1 MRKYFGTDGVR
12 GAFGQAPITVDFAV
26 KMGNALAQVL
36 NARQDTRPVIIG
48 QDTRGSSD
56 SLKYAL
62 VSGLAAGGVHAIN
75 LGVVPTPVL
84 AYMTKQHNGAAG
96 VMISASHNKHS
107 DNGIKVFSAE
117 GMKLSDAM
125 ERALEEAIDADFY
138 YAQNGDFGQLSN
150 QINQVDDY
158 IEYCLKQFYSK
169 VNYGGKV
176 LVDCAHGASYRVAD
190 RVLSELGVN
199 YEMIASQPNGKNIN
213 ADCGAVALKMLAQKV
228 VESGAALGIAFDGD
242 GDRIMLVDEKGATID
257 GDQIIYLMAK
267 HPNIVGASK
276 GYVGTVMT
284 NLVFEKSF
292 KNLGTE
298 FARAKVGDRYVMEQL
313 TTKGWSIGGEAS
325 GHIINLHY
333 NTTGD
338 GLMAAL
344 QMLAIFS
351 QDNRKVSEITSMTK
365 MPQIMINVPLKSK
378 LDGDDMSLLFDDVV
392 YAEKSLGDRGRVVLR
407 PSGTEPV
414 LRVMVEADEHTLAE
428 QYVDYLVGKVKEKLG
443 C

>member
-12 GAFGQAPITVDFAV
+12 GAFGQAPITVDFAI

-36 NARQDTRPVIIG
+36 NARQDVRPVIIG

-62 VSGLAAGGVHAIN
+62 VSGLAAAGVHAIN

-84 AYMTKQHNGAAG
+84 AYMTKHHNGAAG

-125 ERALEEAIDADFY
+125 EKALEEAIDAEFY

-190 RVLSELGVN
+190 RVFSELGIN

-228 VESGAALGIAFDGD
+228 VECGADLGIAFDGD

-292 KNLGTE
+292 KNLEAE
-298 FARAKVGDRYVMEQL
+298 FVRAKVGDRYVMEQL
-313 TTKGWSIGGEAS
+313 TTRGWHIGGEAS

-351 QDNRKVSEITSMTK
+351 QDTRKVSEITSITK

-392 YAEKSLGDRGRVVLR
+392 HAEKSLGDRGRVVLR

-414 LRVMVEADEHTLAE
+414 LRVMVEADEYALAE
-428 QYVDYLVGKVKEKLG
+428 QYVNYLVEKVKEKLG

>member
-12 GAFGQAPITVDFAV
+12 GAFGKAPITVDFAL
-26 KMGNALAQVL
+26 KMGNALAQVIL
-36 NARQDTRPVIIG
+36 MAQDKRPVVIA

-56 SLKYAL
+56 ALKYAF
-62 VSGLAAGGVHAIN
+62 VAGLTAAGTHVIN

-84 AYMTKQHNGAAG
+84 AYMTKYHNAAAG
-96 VMISASHNKHS
+96 VMISASHNKYT

-117 GMKLSDAM
+117 GKKLLDATEM
-125 ERALEEAIDADFY
+125 ALEDVIDADFY
-138 YAQNGDFGQLSN
+138 YAQDGEYGQLST
-150 QINQVDDY
+150 QINQIDAY

-169 VNYGGKV
+169 VNYSGKV

-190 RVLSELGVN
+190 RVLSELGIN
-199 YEMIASQPNGKNIN
+199 YEMIASAPNGKNIN
-213 ADCGAVALKMLAQKV
+213 AECGAVSLGVLAKRV
-228 VESGAALGIAFDGD
+228 VESGADLGIAFDGD
-242 GDRIMLVDEKGATID
+242 GDRVMLVDEKGQTID
-257 GDQIIYLMAK
+257 GDQIIYLMAQ
-267 HPNIVGASK
+267 HPNIVGASE

-292 KNLGTE
+292 KALDVA

-313 TTKGWSIGGEAS
+313 SAKGWFIGGEAS

-333 NTTGD
+333 NSTGD

-351 QDNRKVSEITSMTK
+351 HDQRKVSEITHVEK
-365 MPQIMINVPLKSK
+365 MPQMMINVPLKSK

-392 YAEKSLGDRGRVVLR
+392 YAEKAMGERGRVVLR

-414 LRVMVEADEHTLAE
+414 LRVMVEADEYSLAQ
-428 QYVDYLVGKVKEKLG
+428 QYVDYLVNKVKEKLG